1 MDRRNLVIHLVSGLI
16 GGVSFIVFLFVLKL
30 SPILSII
37 VAILA
42 YVAIDLIFS
51 QRKKQQIEVTLKKVQ
66 NEEVDKVIREAT
78 KKIDTIGSY
87 ITKIKKVEIKD
98 KVSEICLVGR
108 NVIKEIQRDPK
119 DVRVAKQFLS
129 YYLDATVYIV
139 EKYAE
144 LAAVGLSSG
153 DINKRLSKVE
163 GMLDTIKNT
172 FIKQHERL
180 LDNDLMDLDVE
191 MDLLEKTIKIEGL

>member
-1 MDRRNLVIHLVSGLI
+1 M
-16 GGVSFIVFLFVLKL
+16 FLFVLKL